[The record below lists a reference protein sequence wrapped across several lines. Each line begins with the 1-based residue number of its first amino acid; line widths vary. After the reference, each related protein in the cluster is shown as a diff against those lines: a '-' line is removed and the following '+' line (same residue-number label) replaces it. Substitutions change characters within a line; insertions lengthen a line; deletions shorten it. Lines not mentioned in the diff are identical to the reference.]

1 MKSSASARRR
11 ELLVERGHAQ
21 VAVAADDLDEQ
32 PLLGAE
38 VVVQQPARDAGLAR
52 DVVEGRAGDA
62 APRDARAHRVDDA
75 LRLLALDGALRG
87 SPPPWRRASWP
98 ASRNASAAPRT

>member
-1 MKSSASARRR
+1 MKSSAVRAPR
-11 ELLVERGHAQ
+11 ERGVERGHAQ

-32 PLLGAE
+32 PLLRAE

-52 DVVEGRAGDA
+52 DVVERRAGGA

-75 LRLLALDGALRG
+75 LRLVAREAARAGA
-87 SPPPWRRASWP
+87 ASM
-98 ASRNASAAPRT
+98 AADC